1 MAQVARVT
9 GLRELDRALSRF
21 PAKLARKVFRK
32 AGSKAAEPIR
42 RAAQARVRSQFNSE
56 SGKLAKGIKK
66 QVKIKSL
73 GVRGTRLRV
82 KVGLSPVG
90 SKVKTSASVFYGRFL
105 EKGTIHITPDP
116 FIEPA
121 FDARVGE
128 AFRIFQSELRKGID
142 GAVREARR

>member
-9 GLRELDRALSRF
+9 GLRELDRALAKF

-42 RAAQARVRSQFNSE
+42 KAARARVRSQFQE
-56 SGKLAKGIKK
+56 QTGKLARGIKK
-66 QVKIKSL
+66 QIKIKSL
-73 GVRGTRLRV
+73 GARGTRLRV

-90 SKVKTSASVFYGRFL
+90 SKVKTSESVFYGRFL
-105 EKGTIHITPDP
+105 EKGTINITADP

-121 FDARVGE
+121 FDARAGE
-128 AFRIFQSELRKGID
+128 ALRIFQSELRKGID
-142 GAVREARR
+142 SAAREARR